1 MPVRFTVS
9 PHFYYRAAQW
19 PCKNAINML
28 VNNERSDREY
38 QNQFSSRNPNEFD
51 ANFGTMTM
59 PANLSELG
67 DTKVCKDYKI
77 AKRYLALQESNSRS
91 YVLRRTHFYN
101 VNIAKY
107 ESRPTRTFLNK
118 DLHMRLRSTYKQHQS
133 EEPTA
138 AFIRHFD
145 ESFKNHYI
153 NIMQEIE
160 RLVAYETPLQYT
172 LNFTT
177 DIKNLYYYTDDCTS
191 VREQV

>member
-1 MPVRFTVS
+1 VS

-38 QNQFSSRNPNEFD
+38 QNLFTTRNPNEFD
-51 ANFGTMTM
+51 ANFGTMST

-67 DTKVCKDYKI
+67 DTKVCK
-77 AKRYLALQESNSRS
+77 ESNSRS
-91 YVLRRTHFYN
+91 YMQRRLHFYN
-101 VNIAKY
+101 VTIVRH

-118 DLHMRLRSTYKQHQS
+118 DLHIKLRTTYKQNKS
-133 EEPTA
+133 AEPTA
-138 AFIRHFD
+138 AFTRLFD
-145 ESFKNHYI
+145 ESFKNHYT

-160 RLVAYETPLQYT
+160 RLIAYQTPLQYS

-177 DIKNLYYYTDDCTS
+177 DIKNLYY
-191 VREQV
+191 